1 MKSETMFSVER
12 MLRALHQV
20 EKDIATQES
29 TRPFLYV
36 DARYW
41 VSRLAEVLE
50 ELSDERSNK

>member
-41 VSRLAEVLE
+41 VSRLAEALE
-50 ELSDERSNK
+50 ELER